1 MVPDI
6 WSTTER
12 IFLSFWTTFCPF
24 TPLTTQKIE
33 ILKKWKNR
41 LEISSFYTS
50 VPKIMIIFYT
60 VPEIWHVTDLICFSF
75 WAILLPFYPPSPPLP
90 NSPKNQNFQK
100 MKKTSGDIIIL
111 HMCTKNYDQI
121 MYISW
126 NMVYDER
133 MKKVAYRSGCPI

>member
-1 MVPDI
+1 MVSDI

-24 TPLTTQKIE
+24 TPLTTQKIK

-60 VPEIWHVTDLICFSF
+60 VPELWHVTDVICFSF
-75 WAILLPFYPPSPPLP
+75 WAIFCPFTPQKSKF
-90 NSPKNQNFQK
+90 SKNEKKSWRYHHFTHVHQK
-100 MKKTSGDIIIL
+100 LGSDNVRFLKYGVWWTDGKSDI
-111 HMCTKNYDQI
+111 
-121 MYISW
+121 
-126 NMVYDER
+126 
-133 MKKVAYRSGCPI
+133 

>member
-1 MVPDI
+1 MAPDI

-60 VPEIWHVTDLICFSF
+60 VPEIWHVTDVICFSF
-75 WAILLPFYPPSPPLP
+75 WAILLPLYPPRSLTAQ
-90 NSPKNQNFQK
+90 KIKIFQK
-100 MKKTSGDIIIL
+100 MKKTSGDIIIS

-126 NMVYDER
+126 NMVYDEW
-133 MKKVAYRSGCPI
+133 MEKVTYRSGCPI